1 MRNLLPV
8 FALLFS
14 AACAL
19 KPMVET
25 DYPLYRKYKYWETS
39 DKDWYET
46 DNFRIMVNRFH
57 ENDATTLR
65 LVPQRK
71 GLPSIESGYVHAAQ
85 KTAFNIMTSDCGSP
99 SYTLFPSARPNGGRR
114 IDRYFYQ
121 NADLSIG
128 ISYTCKTGK
137 SKGGTLFQEAQKW
150 TLAER
155 KWDKID
161 NINAYVDTLLPVK
174 NDGLHQMRIRLF
186 GGNASDNKRLARRLI
201 LDACNGAVDFKI
213 LFDEAGA
220 DLAESNGEIKIVS
233 DDNVRVYGFVCRPVP

>member
-1 MRNLLPV
+1 MRKFLPA
-8 FALLFS
+8 FALMFS

-19 KPMVET
+19 KPMYET
-25 DYPLYRKYKYWETS
+25 DYPLYREYKYWETS
-39 DKDWYET
+39 DKDWYEA
-46 DNFRIMVNRFH
+46 DNFRILVNRYH
-57 ENDATTLR
+57 ENDRTTLR

-71 GLPSIESGYVHAAQ
+71 GLPSIEEGYVRAAQ

-99 SYTLFPSARPNGGRR
+99 AYTLLPSVRPNGGRR

-128 ISYTCKTGK
+128 ISYICRTGK
-137 SKGGTLFQEAQKW
+137 PTHVSLYQEAQKW
-150 TLAER
+150 SLAER
-155 KWDKID
+155 RWDKID
-161 NINAYVDTLLPVK
+161 NINAYVDTLPVS

-201 LDACNGAVDFKI
+201 LDACGGNVDFKL

-220 DLAESNGEIKIVS
+220 DLAESNGEIKVVS